1 MKSKEKS
8 SLSTLLLKI
17 FGISLLLIF
26 GITLAVRGDNLDLR
40 TVKVVFDNGSEIN
53 ILTTKS
59 TVSQI
64 LSENHILLLEDET
77 TSPSLEDELGDK
89 NKIVISKISNEA
101 VEASAPVEQNI
112 NLDTLSS
119 EYLAITEKIITIRE
133 EIPFE
138 TIQKDISNNAKTTT
152 NKVLQNGVPGI
163 KEVKYRVKYQGDVEI
178 EREEISSTVIK
189 KPINKIVQVVSRQTS
204 SRSYVSRESTAQ
216 LAQKVEGITPIV
228 KTMNTSAYTAS
239 TCDKS
244 PSDPGYGITA
254 SGAKA
259 SSWYTVAA
267 GKSYPMGTVIY
278 IPYFKNKP
286 NGGWFVVQDRGG
298 AISNAKLD
306 VYMDTYNDCIKFGR
320 QNLECY
326 IYVL

>member
-8 SLSTLLLKI
+8 SFSAFLLKI
-17 FGISLLLIF
+17 VGICLLLVF
-26 GITLAVRGDNLDLR
+26 GITLAVKGDNLELR
-40 TVKVVFDNGSEIN
+40 NVKVVFGNGSEIN
-53 ILTTKS
+53 ILTTKL

-64 LSENHILLLEDET
+64 LSENHILLLEDEVT
-77 TSPSLEDELGDK
+77 IPNLEDNLGDD
-89 NKIVISKISNEA
+89 NKIVISKVDNEEKEESTL
-101 VEASAPVEQNI
+101 VNEDI
-112 NLDTLSS
+112 NLDTLHENYST
-119 EYLAITEKIITIRE
+119 IVEKIITVQE
-133 EIPFE
+133 EIPYE
-138 TIQKDISNNAKTTT
+138 TIQKDISNGSKTTT
-152 NKVLQNGVPGI
+152 NKILQNGVVGI
-163 KEVKYRVKYQGDVEI
+163 REVKYRVKYQGDIEI
-178 EREEISSTVIK
+178 EREEISSTIIK
-189 KPINKIVQVVSRQTS
+189 KPVNKIVQVVTKQTS
-204 SRSYVSRESTAQ
+204 SRAYVSRDSNTQ
-216 LAQKVEGITPIV
+216 LAQKVSGITPIV

-267 GKSYPMGTVIY
+267 GKNYPMGTVIY

-298 AISNAKLD
+298 AISSSKLD
-306 VYMDTYNDCIKFGR
+306 VYMDTYNECIKFGR
-320 QNLECY
+320 QNLECH

>member
-8 SLSTLLLKI
+8 SLTTLLLKI
-17 FGISLLLIF
+17 LGISLLLIF
-26 GITLAVRGDNLDLR
+26 GITLAVKGDNLDLK

-64 LSENHILLLEDET
+64 LSENNILLLEDET
-77 TSPSLEDELGDK
+77 TTPNLEDELGDN
-89 NKIVISKISNEA
+89 NKIVISKISDEA
-101 VEASAPVEQNI
+101 IETSAIVEQNI
-112 NLDTLSS
+112 NIDTLA
-119 EYLAITEKIITIRE
+119 ENYLTITEKIITIQE
-133 EIPFE
+133 EIPYE

-152 NKVLQNGVPGI
+152 NKILQNGVPGI

-178 EREEISSTVIK
+178 EREEISSTIIK
-189 KPINKIVQVVSRQTS
+189 EPVNKIVQVVSRQTS
-204 SRSYVSRESTAQ
+204 SRSYVSRESTTQ

-298 AISNAKLD
+298 AISNSKLD
-306 VYMDTYNDCIKFGR
+306 VYMDTYNECIKFGR